1 MHNIYSL
8 LHQTSLN
15 FPLCCPTLPLMLFV
29 ILLFGIKYYTMH
41 CLCDVHKFHLGLGT
55 CFLVLCD
62 VNLLV
67 NPCVVFVVYV
77 LCCFV
82 LCSYCFVLVLSCVY
96 QGSTFVQHCYD
107 SSRYV
112 GICRFFCRIFCLYC
126 VSSWLCLI
134 FSLQV
139 ILFCEPCRHH

>member
-55 CFLVLCD
+55 CYLVLCD

-67 NPCVVFVVYV
+67 NPRVVFVLYLYMFCAV
-77 LCCFV
+77 LFCVITV
-82 LCSYCFVLVLSCVY
+82 L
-96 QGSTFVQHCYD
+96 
-107 SSRYV
+107 
-112 GICRFFCRIFCLYC
+112 CLYC
-126 VSSWLCLI
+126 LVYIREVPLYSVVMIPPDMLAFVGSSAGFSVCIVSHLGCA
-134 FSLQV
+134 
-139 ILFCEPCRHH
+139 